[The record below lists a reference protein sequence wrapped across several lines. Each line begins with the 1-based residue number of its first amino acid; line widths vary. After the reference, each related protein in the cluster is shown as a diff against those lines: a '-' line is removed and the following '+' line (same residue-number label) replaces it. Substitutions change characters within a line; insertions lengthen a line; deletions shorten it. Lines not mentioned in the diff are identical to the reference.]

1 MASKLLSGQ
10 GFKEVYNLEGG
21 IYAWNGLTAK
31 GPKEFH
37 LKLIKKDASPEQMI
51 LLAYE
56 MEEALRQFYLEAQK
70 TITDQELAET
80 FSRLAAAEEQ
90 HKKSIL
96 DMCLKIGV
104 ITASAKNTPVEI
116 MEGGFDTNEF
126 FRQNQEPLKTLT
138 GTLALSMMVETQ
150 LLDLY
155 LWLAQE
161 VRDKTVQEF
170 LLALGDIEKE
180 HLKSLAQLFEKKR

>member
-21 IYAWNGLTAK
+21 ISAWNGLFAK

-37 LKLIKKDASPEQMI
+37 FKFIKKDASPEQMI

-70 TITDQELAET
+70 TITDQELAKT
-80 FSRLAAAEEQ
+80 FSKLAAVEEQ

-104 ITASAKNTPVEI
+104 ITASTKNTPVEI
-116 MEGGFDTNEF
+116 MEGGFETNEF
-126 FRQNQEPLKTLT
+126 FRQNQETLKTIT
-138 GTLALSMMVETQ
+138 GTLSLSMMVETQ
-150 LLDLY
+150 SLDLY
-155 LWLAQE
+155 LRLAQE

-180 HLKSLAQLFEKKR
+180 HLKSLAKLFEKKC